1 MLKKTEA
8 IKNKSNKEIKI
19 TAQRNVY
26 AQLLM
31 LVQENDIDLE
41 KLFTFPLGPV
51 PWPLATGDGMLT
63 KTEKAVILHKL
74 EASVTVQTVQT
85 LKEDVHVLEGNVL
98 LHSLQTMLDTFEE
111 LARNLFNAFL
121 MSLWYILLQIYTKK
135 YP

>member
-51 PWPLATGDGMLT
+51 PLPLATGYGMLT
-63 KTEKAVILHKL
+63 KIVKAVILHKL
-74 EASVTVQTVQT
+74 EASVTAQTVQI
-85 LKEDVHVLEGNVL
+85 LKEDVHILDRNVL

-111 LARNLFNAFL
+111 LARNLF
-121 MSLWYILLQIYTKK
+121 
-135 YP
+135 

>member
-111 LARNLFNAFL
+111 LARNLF
-121 MSLWYILLQIYTKK
+121 
-135 YP
+135 

>member
-63 KTEKAVILHKL
+63 KTEKAVIPQAGSKCDWTDCSDF
-74 EASVTVQTVQT
+74 ERRCACFRGKCFASFFT
-85 LKEDVHVLEGNVL
+85 DN
-98 LHSLQTMLDTFEE
+98 
-111 LARNLFNAFL
+111 ARYFWRIGKKPFL
-121 MSLWYILLQIYTKK
+121 MPS
-135 YP
+135 